1 MHFNT
6 ERRPDIGNNLLTFL
20 MERSQRNK
28 TFYSVLIMNIG
39 KLT

>member
-1 MHFNT
+1 M

-20 MERSQRNK
+20 TERGPQEKSDFRG
-28 TFYSVLIMNIG
+28 VHIMNMG